1 MQAYKLAGKIDHS
14 GQLIVTEPTNLNPG
28 DVEVIVLQSATTTEN
43 QLVDDQ
49 LNTDK
54 SDQTLKMRFPGIDE
68 GCFVVPDD
76 FDDPLPLDILKAF
89 EGEN

>member
-14 GQLIVTEPTNLNPG
+14 GQLIITEPTNLNPG
-28 DVEVIVLQSATTTEN
+28 DVEVIILQSATTTEN

-54 SDQTLKMRFPGIDE
+54 FDQTLKMRFPGIDE
-68 GCFVVPDD
+68 GRFVVPDD
-76 FDDPLPLDILKAF
+76 FDDPLPPDILKAF